1 MFESTVFEDHPPA
14 RFIWEIENC
23 SGFKDKCFYTDS
35 VIAGGYKWRVLI
47 YPNGNN
53 VEDRLSMY
61 LHSDDSRTLPH
72 GCSICAKCSL
82 SVVNQMHHSLNVRK
96 GLTYICLTLTRREMF
111 IPSVL
116 ISMFYPADTQH
127 LFEFTSRTND
137 CGFES
142 FMPLSE
148 QYDEGRGYN
157 VNDTCIIEA
166 VITVRRSTVD
176 YLSLCSRK
184 ETGYVGLKNQGATH
198 YLNSFLQTLYHIPY
212 LKKAVYLF
220 PTTGNDMPSGS
231 IPLELQSL
239 FYNLQ
244 FSGTSVAT
252 EELTKSF
259 GLDTYESFKKHD
271 VQEFSRVLTEK
282 LEEKYKGSIVE
293 GEIKQLFEGHN
304 MKYVECVNVHYISI
318 RKQTFSCLQLDVK
331 GCRSVYASFDKYTE
345 VERLEGGRRYR
356 AGPHG
361 LQDAEKRLMFID
373 FPPVLQL
380 QLKRFEY
387 DPIQDTMVKINN
399 RYQFPLQLD
408 LDRGDGKYLSPL
420 ANRSFRNLYTLHS
433 VLVHSGGAHD
443 GYYYAYIRPTL
454 SDQWFK
460 FDDERVTKEE
470 DMTRVWSE
478 LYGGKKLHKANL
490 GVNSTPSDYTKNSNA
505 CMLVY
510 IRESEKARILC
521 KVNEMDMA
529 EHLRVAC
536 DRDLHKQIGKD
547 VHFDLVDFD
556 KVCCFHMQNHTSFAL
571 FQEEVAKELGVPVQ
585 YQRFWRWEKRS
596 NQSYRPVRPLTPQ
609 EKDLPVG
616 YIRKFSDMVKNAELH
631 LFLEVEVGW
640 DLQPMPLPE
649 KTEEEIMLFFIFY
662 DREKEELRYV
672 GRLFVKGTGKP
683 IDILS
688 KLKQLAGIEQ
698 GEEIELVEEICFTP
712 NLECVHI
719 DEMLTFK
726 ENELQDGDII
736 CFAKVVNVENTAT
749 LLS

>member
-1 MFESTVFEDHPPA
+1 MFESTVFDDHPPA

-96 GLTYICLTLTRREMF
+96 
-111 IPSVL
+111 
-116 ISMFYPADTQH
+116 DTQH

-137 CGFES
+137 WGFKS

-148 QYDEGRGYN
+148 LYDEGKGYN

-259 GLDTYESFKKHD
+259 GLDMYESFKKHD

-282 LEEKYKGSIVE
+282 LEEKYKGSVVE
-293 GEIKQLFEGHN
+293 GVIKQLFEGHN

-345 VERLEGGRRYR
+345 VERLEGASRYR

-399 RYQFPLQLD
+399 RYQFPLRLD
-408 LDRGDGKYLSPL
+408 LDREDGKYLSPL
-420 ANRSFRNLYTLHS
+420 ADRRFRNLYTLHS

-443 GYYYAYIRPTL
+443 GHYYAYIRPTL

-460 FDDERVTKEE
+460 FDDERVTREE
-470 DMTRVWSE
+470 DMKSVLSE
-478 LYGGKKLHKANL
+478 LYGGKKLHEANL

-510 IRESEKARILC
+510 IRESENARILC

-529 EHLRVAC
+529 EHLRIRLKKEEAHLYTNIKVAC

-547 VHFDLVDFD
+547 VYFDLVDLD
-556 KVCCFHMQNHTSFAL
+556 KVCCFRMQNHTSFAV

-609 EKDLPVG
+609 EKALPVG

-726 ENELQDGDII
+726 ENEMGTL
-736 CFAKVVNVENTAT
+736 FALRR
-749 LLS
+749 LLMLKILRHRYPDVLSFLKYVHNRQ